1 MEIAVVGGGI
11 NGLMAA
17 WGLARRGIVVTVFER
32 GRVLSETSAASSKL
46 IHGGIR
52 YLEHGHLRLVRQA
65 LRERR
70 WWLDQAPEHVRP
82 LELII
87 PVYRQAPR
95 GAARLTVGAKLY
107 EWLAGKA
114 SLGPSRRYSARETL
128 AMAPLLRSE
137 GLKGSVGFFD
147 AMMDDERL
155 GGWVATQA
163 RAAGASIREGAE
175 VTAVSVDGDLRTTDK
190 DYRFDAV
197 LNVAGPWAQALLAR
211 SGVASRYELEP
222 VRGSHLILER
232 QLDVGLVLQVPNEAR
247 IVFALPFQGRM
258 LLGTTE
264 VPHALG
270 EPITCSAEERE
281 YLLAVASAYLAAPVS
296 AEEVVEAYAGVRP
309 IVKAR
314 SADFSQASR
323 EAAMERRGRLFSI
336 FGGKWTS
343 ARTLGDSAA
352 DFMLKELRRDYGL
365 H

>member
-1 MEIAVVGGGI
+1 
-11 NGLMAA
+11 MAA
-17 WGLARRGIVVTVFER
+17 WGLARRGVAVTLFER

-70 WWLDQAPEHVRP
+70 WWLDHAPEHVWP
-82 LELII
+82 LELVI
-87 PVYRQAPR
+87 PVYRGLSR
-95 GAARLTVGAKLY
+95 GIARLAAGAKIY
-107 EWLAGKA
+107 EWLAGRA
-114 SLGPSRRYSARETL
+114 SLGPSQWYTADETL
-128 AMAPLLRSE
+128 RMAPLLRAE

-155 GGWVATQA
+155 GGWVAAQ
-163 RAAGASIREGAE
+163 AGAGGVSIREGAE
-175 VTAVSVDGDLRTTDK
+175 VTSVGIDGDVRTKDGDL
-190 DYRFDAV
+190 RFDAV
-197 LNVAGPWAQALLAR
+197 LNVAGPWAEALLAR
-211 SGVASRYELEP
+211 SGVASRYALEP
-222 VRGSHLILER
+222 VRGSHLIVER
-232 QLDVGLVLQVPNEAR
+232 PLDVGLVLQVPNEAR

-264 VPHALG
+264 VPHSLD
-270 EPITCSAEERE
+270 EPIACSAGERE
-281 YLLAVASAYLAAPVS
+281 YLLAVASAYLAAPVRP
-296 AEEVVEAYAGVRP
+296 EEVVGAYAGVRP

-314 SADFSQASR
+314 SGDFSRASR
-323 EAAMERRGRLFSI
+323 EAAVERQGRLFSI

-343 ARTLGDSAA
+343 ARTLGDAAA